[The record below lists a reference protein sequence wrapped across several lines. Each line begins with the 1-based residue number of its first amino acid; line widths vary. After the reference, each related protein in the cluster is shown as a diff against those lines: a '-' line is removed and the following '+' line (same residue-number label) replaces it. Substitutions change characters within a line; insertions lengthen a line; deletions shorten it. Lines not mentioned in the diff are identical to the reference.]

1 MAPGIT
7 TGIRSKRRFKLYFSR
22 LLPRLY
28 YVWET
33 EMFNEF
39 FYFYGR
45 RYSRF
50 LTIWFSLGIGVSLL
64 VSLAV
69 ILILIWHWSWLIF
82 PGNQNNALVMNP
94 GESRNS
100 ITLVVP
106 GLNVPWS
113 DIGYILFG
121 TIIAVGFHEVG
132 HALAAASE
140 GVRIEHVAVFLACL
154 FPGALVGLNHSSLQL
169 LPPIRALRIYCAG
182 IWHNVVCCAGC
193 CLMLILLPVILHPF
207 YLHITCPVVL
217 DISSGSPLAEHIS
230 PGHMI
235 LDVGGLQPESSEDWI
250 RDLHMLRVQSG
261 LVHNFRIDGA
271 LDGNTTV
278 DSESSS
284 VISTQG
290 FCVPKLELETRK
302 PKAAN
307 STCWDG
313 EFSFYKTPYL
323 NTTKLVPEIKDKIDV
338 SQAHLNGH
346 ELNYCL
352 RSRDVVRYPTCDR
365 EKVANIDDQGT
376 CPNNDVC
383 MFPELQSGELLIE
396 VIYMDPL
403 SKNCS
408 LNLIIEGSRT
418 RLSQILAERVNYSGK
433 NDCLQSL
440 IFAGDPMSLAFSLQ
454 LTNYWPRNIF
464 MLGLFNVST
473 TLWFPV
479 WFEKLIT
486 YIFYIS
492 SGVGLL
498 NSVPVL
504 LLLN

>member
-182 IWHNVVCCAGC
+182 IWHNVV
-193 CLMLILLPVILHPF
+193 VF
-207 YLHITCPVVL
+207 YL
-217 DISSGSPLAEHIS
+217 
-230 PGHMI
+230 
-235 LDVGGLQPESSEDWI
+235 
-250 RDLHMLRVQSG
+250 
-261 LVHNFRIDGA
+261 
-271 LDGNTTV
+271 
-278 DSESSS
+278 
-284 VISTQG
+284 
-290 FCVPKLELETRK
+290 
-302 PKAAN
+302 
-307 STCWDG
+307 DG
-313 EFSFYKTPYL
+313 EA
-323 NTTKLVPEIKDKIDV
+323 I
-338 SQAHLNGH
+338 
-346 ELNYCL
+346 L
-352 RSRDVVRYPTCDR
+352 RSWLSMITHSVHPRKQR
-365 EKVANIDDQGT
+365 Q
-376 CPNNDVC
+376 
-383 MFPELQSGELLIE
+383 LLRI
-396 VIYMDPL
+396 
-403 SKNCS
+403 C
-408 LNLIIEGSRT
+408 LIIGST
-418 RLSQILAERVNYSGK
+418 LLFFGIISGIIK
-433 NDCLQSL
+433 Q
-440 IFAGDPMSLAFSLQ
+440 FS
-454 LTNYWPRNIF
+454 
-464 MLGLFNVST
+464 
-473 TLWFPV
+473 
-479 WFEKLIT
+479 
-486 YIFYIS
+486 
-492 SGVGLL
+492 
-498 NSVPVL
+498 
-504 LLLN
+504 